1 MALFKNYLVTYHIK
15 KMIGMIINNDIRY
28 TRNIVLNLI
37 FCASI
42 FVHIIIE
49 TYYSQ
54 FFEDFLMINENYQQ
68 FEINLIKEYKK
79 MQTPSLLRH

>member
-1 MALFKNYLVTYHIK
+1 
-15 KMIGMIINNDIRY
+15 MIGMIINNDIRY
-28 TRNIVLNLI
+28 PKHCSKFD

-54 FFEDFLMINENYQQ
+54 FFEDFLMINEKYQQ
-68 FEINLIKEYKK
+68 FEINLIK
-79 MQTPSLLRH
+79 RI